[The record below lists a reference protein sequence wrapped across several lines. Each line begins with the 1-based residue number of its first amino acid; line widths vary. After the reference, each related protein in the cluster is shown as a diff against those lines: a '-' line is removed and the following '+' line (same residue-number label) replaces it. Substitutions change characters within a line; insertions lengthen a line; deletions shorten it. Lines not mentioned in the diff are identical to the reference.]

1 MEVYCHYTLITVD
14 SNNMQHQSSV
24 DKWVKEQVAHLRTI
38 SGVRWVFAV
47 AVTVVAIF
55 FVSSVAEFIVA
66 LHNRY
71 RVYPSDVYETSMLA
85 KSIGVSGVLSLSAA
99 FLVGYILKISQA
111 RWYWVIGFLFL
122 SGLFCMVPDSGSW
135 LTKALTIPIL
145 IVFAITIGLSFKAR
159 IPFLVALLG
168 FFIML
173 FARPGNL
180 PAHWCKYELTIYPCQ
195 PAQETQ
201 YGPR

>member
-1 MEVYCHYTLITVD
+1 MKAR
-14 SNNMQHQSSV
+14 QSLLV
-24 DKWVKEQVAHLRTI
+24 EQWVKELVVHLRTL
-38 SGVRWVFAV
+38 SWVRWALSAALIVL
-47 AVTVVAIF
+47 AIL

-71 RVYPSDVYETSMLA
+71 RVYPSDTYETSMLA
-85 KSIGVSGVLSLSAA
+85 KSMGVSGVLTLGAA

-111 RWYWVIGFLFL
+111 RWYWVVTFLFL

-135 LTKALTIPIL
+135 LVKALTIPIF
-145 IVFAITIGLSFKAR
+145 IVFAITIGLSFKAK

-168 FFIML
+168 FLIML
-173 FARPGNL
+173 VARPSML
-180 PAHWCKYELTIYPCQ
+180 PSDWCKYELTIYPCQ